1 MRYLNKIIFINS
13 ASIEY
18 AEIELPGNTN
28 IAGVSGTGK
37 TSIMRAICYF
47 YTADQRNL
55 GIDLESNQK
64 PFHEHYFPC
73 SNSHIVYEVK
83 NNDSAFCV
91 ILTYSNSIKNI
102 QYGFIDAPYNQ
113 AWVYNMATG
122 VSPSSWSEITK
133 NIDDN
138 IDRTCIQRNSE
149 YRQILWGCHPER
161 KYKKYMLTE
170 CKGYENLTKSIRN
183 IFLNTHVFNVEGL
196 KKNIVYSLSS
206 NSEFEE
212 NSSDDLTSINLSVLR
227 NLISDAKKDFAD
239 MKLWQQII
247 SSENSEIKSQA
258 ENIVKLFYN
267 HKEGSDRMFN
277 SLCELK
283 YALDNSKKQIP
294 LLEDNLKIQMS
305 KIEQLTKEIS
315 DIYSRKDQELNSI
328 MMEQG
333 AIADRLS
340 HIVQLKQKYSH
351 IDETVKKVSEK
362 PTLTNLLQTKQSS
375 LAVLKNKNQKLED
388 SYSSIFL
395 NLDAAKLKTR
405 EEIYSFIEKEKELC
419 EQNCQKNNQDQAR
432 EEEKLHSSFM
442 ADITDVENSLKK
454 IEDIRTSLSKNIGR
468 TEAKVFYQEEIE
480 NLNKENSSL
489 HQSLTAISYNIQ
501 KIEDILKGVREEYT
515 LEEDK
520 IKTTSEALIKDKK
533 KNIADNNIK
542 IEDIN
547 KKLSDYDNS
556 LYSWLQ
562 DNKKGWRAT
571 IGKVISTNLL
581 YKSDLNPKIDDTAN
595 TNAIFGV
602 CLDVDKIDTDTL
614 TPENLNKERVMLLS
628 LNSSLEKEIQEE
640 IRKRDASILLTREEF
655 NKKYNDLKKRQA
667 KLNLDKDSV
676 SKNISNIEKLIVEKQ
691 TSALKDKETELNKLN
706 LQLEEYETQKRS
718 LEQKK
723 QQLQKD
729 NTSSIKN
736 IKEKYNSKNKDLRIS
751 LSSLIKKKE
760 KELYDFEASIEA
772 QRKEYL
778 DKKNKELSGIG
789 VDVNYLS
796 NLERE
801 IANLQRQIEGLSA
814 EERRLAVYY
823 NEKAQYL
830 DKETEIREKEVSLKK
845 KVSTIEKDYCEKI
858 SAKKNLKAAAENKA
872 TETKGQI
879 DILKN
884 GLIEYQKQ
892 KTVFE
897 EKMSLNGIIEGKETS
912 LSIGVLI
919 QNYTNDDNNTHNY
932 IHLLRKEVRSF
943 SGKFN
948 NKRKFDLPEYLDDD
962 PDFLNYAKLLD
973 RIMSERVIERTLQG
987 EKDKYLRTMQWI
999 RLELERLSPKLKRI
1013 ESTINNIDKTFA
1025 SVHLP
1030 AVIQEIRLKYIQN
1043 TDNLYT
1049 CMNKISE
1056 FIRDNGDKLSLPEVS
1071 FWNISQKENE
1081 KLAQQTEDLLFEL
1094 IDNMPPVPQTVSD
1107 DKFSLEDMFT
1117 IKFKITENGNST
1129 PWLSDIPKTTG
1140 SNGTSIM
1147 VKLFLN
1153 VMLINIS
1160 KIAAKTKDDCFIH
1173 CMMDE
1178 SLTISPGYMREVLDF
1193 CTDKGIYMVLG
1204 STLTADP
1211 VAFRRNYELFKD
1223 SEGHTNV
1230 QLLTFQSDLINEI

>member
-1 MRYLNKIIFINS
+1 MRYEEVELN
-13 ASIEY
+13 
-18 AEIELPGNTN
+18 GNTN

-37 TSIMRAICYF
+37 TSIMRAILYF
-47 YTADQRNL
+47 FTADQRNL
-55 GIDLESNQK
+55 GIDIDSNQK
-64 PFHEHYFPC
+64 PFHEHYFPF
-73 SNSHIVYEVK
+73 SNSHIIYEVK
-83 NNDSAFCV
+83 NNDSSFCV
-91 ILTYSNSIKNI
+91 ILTYSNSII

-113 AWVYNMATG
+113 TWVYNTATG
-122 VSPSSWSEITK
+122 VAPSSWSEIIK
-133 NIDDN
+133 NIDDS
-138 IDRTCIQRNSE
+138 IDRTCIQRNFE
-149 YRQILWGCHPER
+149 YKQILWGCHPER

-196 KKNIVYSLSS
+196 KKNIVYSLSAK
-206 NSEFEE
+206 SEFEE
-212 NSSDDLTSINLSVLR
+212 NSTDDLTSINLSVLR
-227 NLISDAKKDFAD
+227 NQISDAKKDFAD

-247 SSENSEIKSQA
+247 SPENNEIKRQA
-258 ENIVKLFYN
+258 EDIVKLYYN
-267 HKEGSDRMFN
+267 HKEGTDRMFN

-294 LLEDNLKIQMS
+294 LLEDNLKIQLS
-305 KIEQLTKEIS
+305 KIEQLDKEVS
-315 DIYSRKDQELNSI
+315 DIYSRKEQELNSI
-328 MMEQG
+328 TMEQG
-333 AIADRLS
+333 AIADRIS
-340 HIVQLKQKYSH
+340 HIETIKKEYSD
-351 IDETVKKVSEK
+351 IDETIKKVSEK

-375 LAVLKNKNQKLED
+375 LATLKNKNQKLED

-405 EEIYSFIEKEKELC
+405 EEINSFIEREKESC
-419 EQNCQKNNQDQAR
+419 EQKCQKNNQDQER
-432 EEEKLHSSFM
+432 EEERLQSSFI
-442 ADITDVENSLKK
+442 ADITDTEKALKK
-454 IEDIRTSLSKNIGR
+454 IEDNRTFLSKNIGR
-468 TEAKVFYQEEIE
+468 IEAKVFYQEEIE
-480 NLNKENSSL
+480 NLNKEKASH
-489 HQSLTAISYNIQ
+489 HQSLTTISYNIQ
-501 KIEDILKGVREEYT
+501 KLEDALKDIRKKYMS
-515 LEEDK
+515 EEDK
-520 IKTTSEALIKDKK
+520 IKASSVALIEQKK
-533 KNIADNNIK
+533 KIIADNNIK

-547 KKLSDYDNS
+547 KKLSGYDTS
-556 LYSWLQ
+556 LYRCHQ
-562 DNKKGWRAT
+562 NNKKGWRAT

-581 YKSDLNPKIDDTAN
+581 YKSDLNPKIEDIAN
-595 TNAIFGV
+595 GNTIFGIH
-602 CLDVDKIDTDTL
+602 LDVDKIDTDTL
-614 TPENLNKERVMLLS
+614 TPESLNKERVRLLS
-628 LNSSLEKEIQEE
+628 LNSSLEKEIQED
-640 IRKRDASILLTREEF
+640 IKKRDASILSTKEEY
-655 NKKYNDLKKRQA
+655 NKKYNDLKKLQA
-667 KLNLDKDSV
+667 KLNLDKDSL
-676 SKNISNIEKLIVEKQ
+676 SKSISNVEKLIVEKQ
-691 TSALKDKETELNKLN
+691 TSALKDKEVELNKLN
-706 LQLEEYETQKRS
+706 KQLEDCETQKKS
-718 LEQKK
+718 LEHHK

-729 NTSSIKN
+729 NSSFIKT
-736 IKEKYNSKNKDLRIS
+736 IKEKYNSKNKELRVS

-760 KELYDFEASIEA
+760 KELHDFEVSIEA
-772 QRKEYL
+772 QRKEYIE
-778 DKKNKELSGIG
+778 KKNKELLGIG

-796 NLERE
+796 DLERE
-801 IANLQRQIEGLSA
+801 VKDLQHQIEGLSA
-814 EERRLAVYY
+814 DERRLAVYS
-823 NEKAQYL
+823 NEKALYL
-830 DKETEIREKEVSLKK
+830 DKETEIKDKEMSLKK
-845 KVSTIEKDYCEKI
+845 KALIVEKDYREKI
-858 SAKKNLKAAAENKA
+858 SAKKNLKTVAEKEA

-879 DILKN
+879 AALKN
-884 GLIEYQKQ
+884 GLVEYEKN
-892 KTVFE
+892 KTSLE

-912 LSIGVLI
+912 LPIVTLI
-919 QNYTNDDNNTHNY
+919 QNYTNDVSNTYNY
-932 IHLLRKEVRSF
+932 LFSLSQNIKSF
-943 SGKFN
+943 SRKFN
-948 NKRKFDLPEYLDDD
+948 NKRSFDLPEDPEDDLE
-962 PDFLNYAKLLD
+962 FLNYAKILD
-973 RIMSERVIERTLQG
+973 RIISERVIERTLQG

-1013 ESTINNIDKTFA
+1013 ESIINNIDKTFS

-1030 AVIQEIRLKYIQN
+1030 AVIQEIRLKYVQN

-1056 FIRDNGDKLSLPEVS
+1056 FVRDNSDKLSLPDVS
-1071 FWNISQKENE
+1071 LWNVSQKENE
-1081 KLAQQTEDLLFEL
+1081 KLAKQVEELLFEL
-1094 IDNMPPVPQTVSD
+1094 IDNLPPVPQVVSD